1 MSVVLLLLAQ
11 VIKACAKR
19 KAYKEPMLLI
29 MQKEKKEKKTA
40 KGDPLPSQIS
50 YKERGLSL
58 CY

>member
-1 MSVVLLLLAQ
+1 MQDGHLAEN
-11 VIKACAKR
+11 KNACR
-19 KAYKEPMLLI
+19 VFLI
-29 MQKEKKEKKTA
+29 ERREKKERKKTA